1 MMCESGVWNGSF
13 HGNETAR
20 QEGGGVTLSVSTK
33 VIETV
38 RPSRELKGGTASPES
53 SRDYKT

>member
-1 MMCESGVWNGSF
+1 MEVSMA
-13 HGNETAR
+13 TR
-20 QEGGGVTLSVSTK
+20 QLGRRGGVALSVSTK